1 MGLFFKKSSIY
12 NVRMVITEEKILS
25 NIDKV
30 KRLINPDSK
39 KQIIKLEDDVYFKDL
54 MESITTYLV
63 NYPNKKEF
71 PFNVYKAAYGLVEFA
86 TNQFEENNK
95 KIAELL
101 DLREENIKQS
111 YLLQD
116 AYVTVTEKKP
126 GWIEKVHSYEGKFS
140 VDVAE
145 ALTVLANSPIKEK
158 DEIENAKQMV
168 KTKIKN
174 LESNLFIEVDLD
186 RIEDSSKALSFIGI
200 EIAEALKS
208 IPVPEDGD
216 QKKKLNDDSKGG
228 FFSIF
233 KTKKEE
239 KENQEELVNAEIKA
253 EEKISNDA
261 NQNQNVDINSNNNL
275 NNQNNQDFQNNI
287 NQNLEGQNQNFGNLN
302 NGNLEYENV
311 AKSFEINGGAK
322 ENFSNINY
330 QNAGNVNANPV
341 NNINFNTPNNQ
352 KVNMF
357 GFDIIPND
365 KMERLEFAAPE
376 IENADILNNNE
387 EYKTFYNEENV
398 NLSLNSNINTPNLN
412 MQNQNRYFQN
422 QDFNNTANLNEQNNV
437 NGFVNY
443 SNNNANLNFAG
454 NENYQNFYNDTRKEV
469 NEGFFKKMINK
480 FKMSKFGRWLNYVLN
495 IQVVLDYPEIPENTG
510 QYKL

>member
-63 NYPNKKEF
+63 NYPDKKEF

-116 AYVTVTEKKP
+116 AYATVTEKKT

-145 ALTVLANSPIKEK
+145 ALTVLANSSIKEK
-158 DEIENAKQMV
+158 DEIENAKRMV

-200 EIAEALKS
+200 EIAEALKT

-216 QKKKLNDDSKGG
+216 QKKKLDNGFKGG

-233 KTKKEE
+233 KSKKDDKE
-239 KENQEELVNAEIKA
+239 KTEGLLNAEIKS
-253 EEKISNDA
+253 EEQIVNENLNRDLNNENS
-261 NQNQNVDINSNNNL
+261 QNLQ
-275 NNQNNQDFQNNI
+275 NNQNTE
-287 NQNLEGQNQNFGNLN
+287 NQNLEELNNNFVNLDNENLN
-302 NGNLEYENV
+302 SGNLEYSNV
-311 AKSFEINGGAK
+311 AKNFEINSDK
-322 ENFSNINY
+322 HVNFSNINY

-387 EYKTFYNEENV
+387 DYKTFYNEKEV
-398 NLSLNSNINTPNLN
+398 NLSLNSSNLNAPNVNTTIQNEYLKNEETSKPADMQNNINSFINYPNNNLN
-412 MQNQNRYFQN
+412 Y
-422 QDFNNTANLNEQNNV
+422 V
-437 NGFVNY
+437 
-443 SNNNANLNFAG
+443 G

-469 NEGFFKKMINK
+469 NEGFFKKMFNK
-480 FKMSKFGRWLNYVLN
+480 IKTSKFGRWLNYVLN
-495 IQVVLDYPEIPENTG
+495 IQVVIDYPEIPENTG
-510 QYKL
+510 KYKF

>member
-63 NYPNKKEF
+63 NYPDKKEF

-116 AYVTVTEKKP
+116 AYATVTEKKA

-145 ALTVLANSPIKEK
+145 ALTVLANSSIKEK

-216 QKKKLNDDSKGG
+216 QKKKLNSDSKGG

-233 KTKKEE
+233 KSKKED
-239 KENQEELVNAEIKA
+239 KEDAEELVNAEIKA
-253 EEKISNDA
+253 EEQIVNENPNSNIDL
-261 NQNQNVDINSNNNL
+261 NNNL
-275 NNQNNQDFQNNI
+275 NLNNENNQNLQDNQNNLNNESK
-287 NQNLEGQNQNFGNLN
+287 NLEELNNNFGNL
-302 NGNLEYENV
+302 EYSNV
-311 AKSFEINGGAK
+311 AKNFEINSGK
-322 ENFSNINY
+322 DVNFSNINY
-330 QNAGNVNANPV
+330 QNAGNVNTNPAD
-341 NNINFNTPNNQ
+341 NINFNISNNE
-352 KVNMF
+352 KINMF

-387 EYKTFYNEENV
+387 DYKTFYNEEEV
-398 NLSLNSNINTPNLN
+398 NLSLNPNVNAPNLN
-412 MQNQNRYFQN
+412 MPNQNVNIEN
-422 QDFNNTANLNEQNNV
+422 QGFNNTANVQNNV

-443 SNNNANLNFAG
+443 PNNNLNFEGA
-454 NENYQNFYNDTRKEV
+454 ENYQNFYNDTRKEV
-469 NEGFFKKMINK
+469 NEGFFKKMFNK

-510 QYKL
+510 QYKF